1 MKYAAP
7 MVIVAALFLMG
18 TAFAAGPF
26 DGEWAGATSK
36 AKSKCEA
43 QNLKAT
49 IVDGKLTMT
58 ATYPGGT
65 YTLNG
70 TVAADGTL
78 NIGPRW
84 EVKFT
89 SDSAAGVTHNPNCGD
104 LTFTLS
110 KVK

>member
-26 DGEWAGATSK
+26 DGEWEGATSK
-36 AKSKCEA
+36 IKSKCEA
-43 QNLKAT
+43 ENLKAT

-58 ATYPGGT
+58 VTYPGGT
-65 YTLNG
+65 AHVEG
-70 TVAADGTL
+70 TVAADGTFKG
-78 NIGPRW
+78 GPRW
-84 EVKFT
+84 EGKFT
-89 SDSAAGVTHNPNCGD
+89 SVGAAGVNHNPNCGD
-104 LTFTLS
+104 LSFTLS